1 MVDTLV
7 LGTSA
12 ERRVGSSPTEGTKNK
27 NDGKKRKGICL
38 LTQMLEDM
46 KAKKIMDET
55 TNRYVYNRIRKRFLE
70 GDEISCSRCRYH
82 HGDNL
87 DHKLYGDYGSRRNG
101 SLRQPNWKLVS
112 KNKKQW
118 MDKKLV
124 FKIKKNWSWTFTE
137 IIF

>member
-1 MVDTLV
+1 
-7 LGTSA
+7 
-12 ERRVGSSPTEGTKNK
+12 
-27 NDGKKRKGICL
+27 
-38 LTQMLEDM
+38 M

-55 TNRYVYNRIRKRFLE
+55 TNRYVYNRVRKE
-70 GDEISCSRCRYH
+70 CSGNCTWCRYH

-101 SLRQPNWKLVS
+101 SLRRPNWKLVS

-124 FKIKKNWSWTFTE
+124 YKIKKNWSWTFTE